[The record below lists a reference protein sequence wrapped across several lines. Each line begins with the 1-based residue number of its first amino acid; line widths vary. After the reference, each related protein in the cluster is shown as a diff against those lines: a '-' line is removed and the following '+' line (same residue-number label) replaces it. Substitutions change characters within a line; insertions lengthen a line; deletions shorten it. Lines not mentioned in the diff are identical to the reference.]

1 MAPEFEEAAKELL
14 GKVRFVKLD
23 TDLDPDIAQ
32 RLNIMGL
39 PTLLFLDKFEPKEG
53 EENAGARA
61 VLKGRV
67 EGAPS
72 VCIFVLQLPNVGLFG
87 NRRVGRI
94 ANSFASLT
102 LCSLSQQERY
112 GSRTCSTSAS
122 IISLAGRSR
131 KFSSQREM
139 LLIRFGPT
147 SSDSLATSHS
157 KSIVVVAL
165 SCSSS

>member
-53 EENAGARA
+53 EVNAGARA

-67 EGAPS
+67 EGEP
-72 VCIFVLQLPNVGLFG
+72 IMLYTLQLPNAGSFG
-87 NRRVGRI
+87 
-94 ANSFASLT
+94 
-102 LCSLSQQERY
+102 C
-112 GSRTCSTSAS
+112 
-122 IISLAGRSR
+122 
-131 KFSSQREM
+131 
-139 LLIRFGPT
+139 
-147 SSDSLATSHS
+147 
-157 KSIVVVAL
+157 
-165 SCSSS
+165 